1 MKNEKKKGIRDHLQL
16 TDAQFLQL
24 RLLLQKKY
32 KIRLLTEKYKIRI
45 NALFNDRDYSQFV
58 TLIFVIYRH
67 LTILN

>member
-1 MKNEKKKGIRDHLQL
+1 MKNEKKKRIRDHLQL

-24 RLLLQKKY
+24 
-32 KIRLLTEKYKIRI
+32 RLLTEKYKIRI

-67 LTILN
+67 FTILN